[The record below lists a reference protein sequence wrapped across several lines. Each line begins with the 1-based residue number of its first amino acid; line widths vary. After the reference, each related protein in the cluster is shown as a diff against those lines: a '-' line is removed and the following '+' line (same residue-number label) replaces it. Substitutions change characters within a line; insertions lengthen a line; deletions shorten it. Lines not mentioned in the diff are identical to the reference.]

1 MPNKQAT
8 KKHFSEWN
16 AENLRQ
22 DLYGR
27 YGPLV
32 GGQDLA
38 KLLGFQTAAALRQ
51 AEIRV
56 TLPIAVFSIENR
68 RGRFAFTEDVAN
80 WLASLRHRTL
90 GRSMEPLHAITTT
103 IKEEP
108 KM

>member
-1 MPNKQAT
+1 M
-8 KKHFSEWN
+8 
-16 AENLRQ
+16 
-22 DLYGR
+22 YGR

-32 GGQDLA
+32 GGHELA
-38 KLLGFQTAAALRQ
+38 KLLGFQSAAALRQ

-80 WLASLRHRTL
+80 WLASLRQKSLALDMELHRTE
-90 GRSMEPLHAITTT
+90 RNNETTM
-103 IKEEP
+103 KEEP